1 MEFVVL
7 DTETTG
13 MSPQRGARLIE
24 VAGVRVRDWKVCRSD
39 CYDSLIDPACIIP
52 ITITALT
59 GISNLTVKEKPPV
72 KDVLKD
78 FFSFVGDAT
87 LVIHN
92 APFDLSFLD
101 YYGQQSGLGTL
112 QNSYIDTVE
121 MSKAVFRH
129 GRNNLDILLSR
140 LGIVPESRH
149 RALGDALATAE
160 AFVAMLTRIG
170 TNNITRFIK
179 RPQR

>member
-1 MEFVVL
+1 
-7 DTETTG
+7 
-13 MSPQRGARLIE
+13 
-24 VAGVRVRDWKVCRSD
+24 
-39 CYDSLIDPACIIP
+39 
-52 ITITALT
+52 
-59 GISNLTVKEKPPV
+59 
-72 KDVLKD
+72 
-78 FFSFVGDAT
+78 T

-101 YYGQQSGLGTL
+101 YYGQQSGLGRL

-121 MSKAVFRH
+121 MSKAVFRY
-129 GRNNLDILLSR
+129 GRNNLDILLAR